1 MADTVLK
8 INNELNNKESR
19 KILLS
24 ADKCDAGFPKPSV
37 SNTKIPQSGYLG
49 FFEGSIFFN
58 KTSPIK

>member
-37 SNTKIPQSGYLG
+37 SNTKIP
-49 FFEGSIFFN
+49 
-58 KTSPIK
+58 